1 MKPVVE
7 QEVLKRLAKTNL
19 RGVMSSD
26 LVCEIQALR
35 QHIDNEKDQ
44 NERFYE
50 ECRLQ
55 YILDELERRTRLI
68 NNGVTSTNREII
80 STIKDKVDIVTV
92 LDWYTDVFTY
102 KSKWTFRCT
111 LHGEDK
117 NPSGVIYKDDN
128 RFRCFACGAH
138 GDIFDVVQLFERV
151 ELIDAIRKL
160 AKFIGLEIKPFKKQP
175 TDIDQR
181 LRVVEDKL
189 NNPPVGNNKY
199 RYIYK
204 GF

>member
-138 GDIFDVVQLFERV
+138 SDIFDVVQLFERV